1 MGDGSQN
8 SDPWEPSSL
17 WWSSHGIDSGPGLLA
32 KHKESPCVH
41 GTSGTLSVIR
51 QKVWTKYADM
61 HHTAV
66 WAMQTGYNFIQYW
79 HYSTLMYFIIN
90 KQQEH
95 FLLSCLICLKVIV
108 THYRSLQWS
117 CHPSQPLS
125 RCVDPVFLS
134 NRYSMQRVRM
144 TGVVQSYCNYL
155 LAKHCNR
162 GYVMVHTC
170 WTWLLEVSSHWLP
183 WWDCKP
189 KLKLCEH
196 VWTFVNQYS
205 WSLYSLVLLWLV
217 GIQQDYGFDC

>member
-95 FLLSCLICLKVIV
+95 FFVVLLDMPQSDSHTLQIIAVIMSSKSTPFKMCGSCFSLKQIQYAESSYDRSCAKLLQLSVGQTLQSWIRNGTYALDLATRGVISLIAVMRLQTKVE
-108 THYRSLQWS
+108 
-117 CHPSQPLS
+117 
-125 RCVDPVFLS
+125 
-134 NRYSMQRVRM
+134 
-144 TGVVQSYCNYL
+144 
-155 LAKHCNR
+155 A
-162 GYVMVHTC
+162 
-170 WTWLLEVSSHWLP
+170 
-183 WWDCKP
+183 
-189 KLKLCEH
+189 
-196 VWTFVNQYS
+196 VWTCVN
-205 WSLYSLVLLWLV
+205 
-217 GIQQDYGFDC
+217 IC